1 VLTKT
6 PGKLPGA
13 SFSLARPDIG
23 HVIVLRDPAN
33 KGKMIGVRELQANV
47 PKLGLMLR
55 VIGVRNGKDIEHA
68 FSAVGATRLSRVCL
82 LLRRRRADS
91 PVYPLIMRA
100 LAIAPKDNTP
110 DVNFG

>member
-1 VLTKT
+1 LPFDSVLTKT

-13 SFSLARPDIG
+13 SFSLARPDIA

-47 PKLGLMLR
+47 PKLSLMLR

-68 FSAVGATRLSRVCL
+68 FSAVGRRVC
-82 LLRRRRADS
+82 REFVCSCADVE
-91 PVYPLIMRA
+91 PTRQFIR
-100 LAIAPKDNTP
+100 
-110 DVNFG
+110 